1 MSMTNDERKGA
12 APQAVEGQK
21 EAEIRL
27 KDMVLLGLPTSNVY
41 LIHESADM
49 GFVPAAD
56 LRWLSKQGKEQFAP
70 LLNAMVKRVGPGT
83 YGTELMLSGVDPRVL
98 ADYDQCLAHEADG
111 RRTGM
116 FLPNL
121 TGALFDITSDGAR
134 EFYAAEAVHS
144 VRNALD
150 LLWEVHTVPDRIP
163 TAKGNDLSRL
173 LLYSRSMLP
182 ICTTPSLRLL
192 QPVKAEDFA
201 EMITRL
207 CAAPSEGIHVK
218 INYDDD
224 KLEMTEWHGGKLEK
238 TSGPLDDILSAYGD
252 AVIRRSRKNVHL
264 KERQFSAALDT
275 LCSLTA
281 VEAPVDLWDPQQ
293 AGPTLSL

>member
-1 MSMTNDERKGA
+1 MSTTSDERNSA
-12 APQAVEGQK
+12 VPQAAGRQK
-21 EAEIRL
+21 EADIRL

-41 LIHESADM
+41 LIHESTDM
-49 GFVPAAD
+49 GFVSAAD

-70 LLNAMVKRVGPGT
+70 LLNAMVKRVGPGA
-83 YGTELMLSGVDPRVL
+83 YGTELTLSGVDPQVL

-116 FLPNL
+116 FLPDL

-144 VRNALD
+144 VQNALD

-173 LLYSRSMLP
+173 LFYSHSKFP
-182 ICTTPSLRLL
+182 FCTTPSLRLF
-192 QPVKAEDFA
+192 QPVAAEDFA

-224 KLEMTEWHGGKLEK
+224 KLELTEWRGGKLEK

-252 AVIRRSRKNVHL
+252 AIIRRSRKTVHL
-264 KERQFSAALDT
+264 KERQFSAALDA
-275 LCSLTA
+275 LCSLTT
-281 VEAPVDLWDPQQ
+281 VEAPADLWDPQQ